1 MDAACLPYSPQEIQ
15 FFLLLGE
22 VLPFCI
28 LRQNDPANEARKR
41 PCSISRAEKFES
53 WPKFFATFQQYSCH
67 SLRGL
72 SFRGFK
78 LAGSSPTSLN
88 WHREPHA
95 SPRRVFPRRALF
107 FLRFPSHILGRTM
120 IWANIWLC
128 SRRPNPQLPWMA
140 FLPERP
146 FRHYINAAHVFWHL
160 PLPRTQARS
169 ESIRN
174 QGGSA
179 VRCFLSNRTSPVTMA

>member
-28 LRQNDPANEARKR
+28 LGQMIEQIKHEIGHVQFRVLRNLRVGQNSLQLSSSTAA
-41 PCSISRAEKFES
+41 
-53 WPKFFATFQQYSCH
+53 H

-95 SPRRVFPRRALF
+95 SPRRVFPGRDSL
-107 FLRFPSHILGRTM
+107 FLRFPSHVLGRTM

-146 FRHYINAAHVFWHL
+146 FRHYINAAHVFDICHYQR
-160 PLPRTQARS
+160 PS
-169 ESIRN
+169 KN
-174 QGGSA
+174 
-179 VRCFLSNRTSPVTMA
+179 